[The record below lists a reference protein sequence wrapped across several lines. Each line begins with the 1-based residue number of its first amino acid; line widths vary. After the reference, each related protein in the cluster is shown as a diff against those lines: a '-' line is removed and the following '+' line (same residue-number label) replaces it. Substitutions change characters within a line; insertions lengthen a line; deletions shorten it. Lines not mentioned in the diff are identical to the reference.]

1 MTLQR
6 RSLLVLLVAFLLS
19 GLSVWAETNPKS
31 VVEKYCR
38 LDYDGARIGIYP
50 GLAKLISPLA
60 VWRVEPGWDLA
71 VVISSYTV
79 GEAVYEGNRAIVIVE
94 FSVIGRAEG
103 NSPVILEAKQ
113 EKAEFHLV
121 QNGPDWIVE
130 AINGRL
136 LSPHVSVS
144 ALIIN
149 LELIL
154 NQPVGES
161 RRKIL
166 LNDVERLR
174 KIP

>member
-1 MTLQR
+1 MTGQKK
-6 RSLLVLLVAFLLS
+6 SIFILLIAFLIS
-19 GLSVWAETNPKS
+19 GRSVWAETDPKS
-31 VVEKYCR
+31 IVEEYCR

-50 GLAKLISPLA
+50 GLAKMISPLA
-60 VWRVEPGWDLA
+60 AWRVEPGWDLA
-71 VVISSYTV
+71 VVISSYVV
-79 GEAVYEGNRAIVIVE
+79 GETAYDGNRARVVVE
-94 FSVIGRAEG
+94 YSVVGRVEG
-103 NSPVILEAKQ
+103 NSPVVLSANQ

-121 QNGPDWIVE
+121 RSGSDWIIDG
-130 AINGRL
+130 INERL
-136 LSPHVSVS
+136 LPPHVSVS

-174 KIP
+174 KVP